1 MRENKELET
10 IVYLS
15 VTFIVEINKLFNY
28 STAGYEILKKIRRMR
43 IFGAHI
49 FSKSFGGKIQNF

>member
-28 STAGYEILKKIRRMR
+28 STAGYEKFKKIRRMR
-43 IFGAHI
+43 IFG
-49 FSKSFGGKIQNF
+49 GKIQNF